1 VTSLDSIAAPIA
13 IIGGGIIGA
22 TTAWRLA
29 QRGFKITL
37 HEKGKLGSEASW
49 AGAGMLSPG
58 EMDQPFENAELF
70 FRSRNLYRSFV
81 PELVKATGVAI
92 DYRECGA
99 IDLAYSA
106 DEAVKLREKAARQQ
120 AFGIR
125 SREITPDQVRVFS
138 PYVQTEGL
146 VSALFYPGDGI
157 VDPRNVMTAL
167 RVACA
172 QAGVDLRENSPVA
185 SIAVDAGAV
194 RINGEC
200 FAAAILAAGAW
211 SGGIPVS
218 GVPALPPSEP
228 VKGHLMGFDLQLGA
242 CPTIIRH
249 GHNYLLQ
256 RGSGFLIAGASAE
269 HLGFHREISK
279 EIADQLYQEASQ
291 ILPVLEKL
299 HSVDVWTGLRP
310 GAEKLQLGQWHNSRL
325 FLAYGHY
332 RNGILLAPGT
342 AEYLTE
348 EIDRA
353 KFEAA

>member
-1 VTSLDSIAAPIA
+1 VTPPKSIAIV
-13 IIGGGIIGA
+13 GGGIIGT

-37 HEKGKLGSEASW
+37 HEKGRLGSEASW

-58 EMDQPFENAELF
+58 ELDEPFEHVGLF
-70 FRSRNLYRSFV
+70 LRSRNLYRGFV
-81 PELVKATGVAI
+81 AELVEATGAGI

-106 DEAVKLREKAARQQ
+106 QEANHLRERAARQH

-125 SREITPDQVRVFS
+125 SREITPDQVRIFS
-138 PYVQTEGL
+138 PYVEMDGL
-146 VSALFYPGDGI
+146 VSALFCSGDAI
-157 VDPRNVMTAL
+157 VDPRNILTAL
-167 RVACA
+167 RAACA
-172 QAGVDLRENSPVA
+172 QAGVELRENSPVA
-185 SIAVDAGAV
+185 SIAVGTQGAS
-194 RINGEC
+194 INGEI
-200 FAAAILAAGAW
+200 FAAAIVAAGAW
-211 SGGIPVS
+211 SGGIPVA
-218 GVPALPPSEP
+218 GVPPLPPSEP

-249 GHNYLLQ
+249 RHNYLLQ

-269 HLGFHREISK
+269 HVGFHREISK
-279 EIADQLYQEASQ
+279 EIADQLYREASE
-291 ILPVLEKL
+291 ILPVLQKL

-310 GAEKLQLGQWHNSRL
+310 GAEKLQLGQWRNSRL

-342 AEYLTE
+342 AEYLAA
-348 EIDRA
+348 EIERA
-353 KFEAA
+353 NFDAA